1 MAHVIWLTISQKAKL
16 WLINPSEPIKYNGQ
30 IRRGQIDALHEQ
42 VQVIDIDNGL
52 LHQIPFEEIY
62 CYPDNVT
69 KETSAII
76 CMLPLYFVDGV
87 DDLGQTERLNP
98 DKLDSFV
105 TVSNKKLK
113 NLQNSTATELKLT

>member
-52 LHQIPFEEIY
+52 LHQIPFGEIY
-62 CYPDNVT
+62 CYPDNAT

-98 DKLDSFV
+98 DNLDSYV
-105 TVSNKKLK
+105 TVSNKKIK
-113 NLQNSTATELKLT
+113 ELAKFNCN